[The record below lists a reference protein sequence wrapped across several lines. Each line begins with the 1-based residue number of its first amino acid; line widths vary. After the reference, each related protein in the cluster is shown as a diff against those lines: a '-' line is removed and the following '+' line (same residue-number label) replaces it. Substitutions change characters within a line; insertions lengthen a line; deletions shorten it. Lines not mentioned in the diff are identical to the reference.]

1 MKLDELRRMAARDSV
16 VDDTALDI
24 ESLKIPQLH
33 NKYMNILME
42 CKFDLSKIERDY
54 RSLKRIKWEYYTGK
68 MSEEDLERL
77 EWEPFDLK
85 ILKQDLDLYLDS
97 DDDLCLLR
105 DKMVLAKEKLN
116 YVESFIKE
124 LNNRHWKIRNA
135 IEWKKF
141 TNGVS

>member
-1 MKLDELRRMAARDSV
+1 MKLDELRRMAEKDSAI
-16 VDDTALDI
+16 DDTALDI

-42 CKFDLSKIERDY
+42 CKFEMSKLEHDY
-54 RSLKRIKWEYYTGK
+54 RSMKRIKWEYYTGK
-68 MSEEDLERL
+68 MSEEDLEYRG
-77 EWEPFDLK
+77 WEPFDLK
-85 ILKQDLDLYLDS
+85 VLKQDLDLYLDS
-97 DDDLCLLR
+97 DEDLSVLLG
-105 DKMVLAKEKLN
+105 KMVLAKEKVG
-116 YVESFIKE
+116 YIESFIKE